1 MIERVADLSLL
12 QALRVSD
19 LRDGFSLLGQ
29 DSLEAGTIPKLLHG
43 AAASVRRQEEA
54 QMLADAALPLPAPNV
69 ALAQYEGVLIT
80 GATGF
85 LGAFIAR
92 SLIELSEAPI
102 WVLVRSDNPAHGLAR
117 MRHALL
123 RTDMAPDAVST
134 AIASRIRIVSGDVSL
149 RNFGLPDSAWDVLAG
164 SVARI
169 YHCAAEIDYVKSY
182 GLLRDANVLGTLE
195 VIRLAS
201 ERRQKSLHYASTT
214 FVHGWSTRPVVYE
227 GDVDQPIEE
236 LDFGYA
242 QSKWVAE
249 QLVLRAHRSG
259 FPATIYRPSLVTAS
273 ASGRF
278 VDHDIAAR
286 VIGYMIRHGLTVDA
300 RNQVSFLPVDICAR
314 NIVAISQIQDKSAP
328 ILHMTAD
335 GYYSMANV
343 CAAISDLYGYRFASV
358 SLEAFVA
365 HAHVHCTE
373 SDPLYPLLSFL
384 DRNMSR
390 ILRMEDKRYDSRDY
404 RRARADAPLAA
415 PHADLHATV
424 RPIVRYLIDEGLV
437 PAASPGD
444 RQDRSRPP
452 FVDTTAAS
460 L

>member
-1 MIERVADLSLL
+1 
-12 QALRVSD
+12 
-19 LRDGFSLLGQ
+19 
-29 DSLEAGTIPKLLHG
+29 
-43 AAASVRRQEEA
+43 
-54 QMLADAALPLPAPNV
+54 
-69 ALAQYEGVLIT
+69 
-80 GATGF
+80 
-85 LGAFIAR
+85 
-92 SLIELSEAPI
+92 
-102 WVLVRSDNPAHGLAR
+102 
-117 MRHALL
+117 
-123 RTDMAPDAVST
+123 
-134 AIASRIRIVSGDVSL
+134 
-149 RNFGLPDSAWDVLAG
+149 
-164 SVARI
+164 
-169 YHCAAEIDYVKSY
+169 
-182 GLLRDANVLGTLE
+182 VLGTLE

-404 RRARADAPLAA
+404 RRTRADAPLAA